1 MTPAIRLPLVPRM
14 LIQTLLSVGVLPLY
28 PFVLIFS
35 LSALTPGFW
44 QEVSGFTLENWVFFL
59 IYPAAAIGIPAL
71 FVSIFVPPAGIKKV
85 KWLRH
90 LVVAGL
96 VAGSFTAV
104 KFLAVSL
111 TGNNNGAGRE
121 LSWISLWQLGGPL
134 LVALWNLGRLWREP
148 TPDGQA

>member
-1 MTPAIRLPLVPRM
+1 MTPAVRLPFAPRM
-14 LIQTLLSVGVLPLY
+14 LIQTLLSVGVLPFY
-28 PFVLIFS
+28 PFVLLFS

-44 QEVSGFTLENWVFFL
+44 REVSGFTLENWVFFL
-59 IYPAAAIGIPAL
+59 IYPAAAIGIPVL
-71 FVSIFVPPAGIKKV
+71 FVSIFVPPAGIKKL

-104 KFLAVSL
+104 TFLAVSL
-111 TGNNNGAGRE
+111 TDNHDAAGRQ
-121 LSWISLWQLGGPL
+121 LSWISLWQIGGPL

-148 TPDGQA
+148 APGGRA